1 MSRAKL
7 IICSVLSVALLAGVI
22 GMHRYRRNQEL
33 VRQRALKQAALVP
46 VTLATVQEH
55 PFRGTV
61 AFTGTLLAV
70 NRADLKAE
78 ESGRVTRVTVQEGDR
93 VPAGAVLCAQEE
105 EDLLLSVQAAEAQL
119 AQAQVQAEQAGR
131 DNERAQNLLAKRSVT
146 KQAAQQ
152 AETAFNAALASVHAA
167 ESGLGLARSHLRKS
181 RITAPFT
188 GEVASRLVQPGE
200 MLAPGQPAFCLVDNR
215 RLEIQADLPAQALA
229 RIRPGLQ
236 AVLPGGGVRPAVP
249 GHPHPDQRLGPA
261 GRAHPAGAP
270 GGAQPGRAPEE
281 RAVHRSYYIP
291 CTLHE
296 QRNLQPGTLLIDRAL
311 RDLEAGGA
319 DLELGKLAQ
328 SRFGS
333 VCLQGEIQ
341 RRGGGLSCLR
351 LVPARCRFVLR
362 HIGREQLS
370 AAFPYFLIYPY
381 DRL

>member
-1 MSRAKL
+1 MSRAKV
-7 IICSVLSVALLAGVI
+7 IICSVLSVVLLAGVI
-22 GMHRYRRNQEL
+22 GMHRHRRNQEL

-55 PFRGTV
+55 SFRGTV

-93 VPAGAVLCAQEE
+93 VRAGAVLCAQEE

-119 AQAQVQAEQAGR
+119 AQAQVQADQAGR

-167 ESGLGLARSHLRKS
+167 ESALGLARSHLRKS
-181 RITAPFT
+181 RITAPFA

-229 RIRPGLQ
+229 RIRPGLKASFRVAGFDQPFPATLTQISASIQQDGRTLRVRLEAPNPDGRLRSGLFTEGEILIGGQ
-236 AVLPGGGVRPAVP
+236 AAQAALPSAILTAVGREADVYVAVQGVARRRRVLVGPEQDGWRPVE
-249 GHPHPDQRLGPA
+249 GLPA
-261 GRAHPAGAP
+261 GTQVV
-270 GGAQPGRAPEE
+270 AQGRDLVAE
-281 RAVHRSYYIP
+281 
-291 CTLHE
+291 
-296 QRNLQPGTLLIDRAL
+296 GTLLQS
-311 RDLEAGGA
+311 A
-319 DLELGKLAQ
+319 DA
-328 SRFGS
+328 
-333 VCLQGEIQ
+333 I
-341 RRGGGLSCLR
+341 
-351 LVPARCRFVLR
+351 PAAP
-362 HIGREQLS
+362 E
-370 AAFPYFLIYPY
+370 P
-381 DRL
+381 